1 MDLRAS
7 QEDPQNSRDTFVKRM
22 PITQADLARLIKA
35 AAHDR
40 KERFQLVSLAGKQP
54 GIVYELDEDEVVD
67 YLRTELRK
75 EGASS
80 SQFVTQEQFQR
91 SQAREKVT
99 EADVQLF
106 YEVLLRRLHSLSN
119 RDDLYVLATSRSG
132 IGHKKPNLCISTS
145 PLKAAVARAYPLE
158 LKILL
163 IDTTS
168 RQEATS
174 QCLERVRLI
183 LANQQHRSTCYAVA
197 GGADAIELWR
207 YTGAKADACSGPLLL
222 SWEARSA
229 GLQALVRL
237 WSMTLEQLGYVPTSM
252 PIVQSESAMLNNV
265 MLLTSTSSREADL
278 VPLPGTTVLQGDW
291 EGRTVVAKT
300 SRRIDDEEQ
309 ALIATQH
316 VGGIVKLLETVTC
329 GSTKWLIMGP
339 VGEEL
344 PFSPASVVLTHMD
357 ELASCVERLHGVG
370 WLHCDISYFNCI
382 VFQPDGKAGFID
394 LGAAKTISEHYCIW

>member
-1 MDLRAS
+1 M
-7 QEDPQNSRDTFVKRM
+7 
-22 PITQADLARLIKA
+22 
-35 AAHDR
+35 
-40 KERFQLVSLAGKQP
+40 AG
-54 GIVYELDEDEVVD
+54 
-67 YLRTELRK
+67 
-75 EGASS
+75 
-80 SQFVTQEQFQR
+80 
-91 SQAREKVT
+91 EKVT

-132 IGHKKPNLCISTS
+132 IGHMKPNLCISTS

-265 MLLTSTSSREADL
+265 MLLTSTSSRKADL

-300 SRRIDDEEQ
+300 SRRIDDE
-309 ALIATQH
+309 
-316 VGGIVKLLETVTC
+316 V
-329 GSTKWLIMGP
+329 
-339 VGEEL
+339 
-344 PFSPASVVLTHMD
+344 
-357 ELASCVERLHGVG
+357 R
-370 WLHCDISYFNCI
+370 
-382 VFQPDGKAGFID
+382 
-394 LGAAKTISEHYCIW
+394 